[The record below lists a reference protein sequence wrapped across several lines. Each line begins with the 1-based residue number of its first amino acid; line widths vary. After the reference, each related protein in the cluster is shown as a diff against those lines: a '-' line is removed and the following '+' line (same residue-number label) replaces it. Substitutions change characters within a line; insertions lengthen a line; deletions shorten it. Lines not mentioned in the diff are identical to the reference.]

1 MSQVSESE
9 DLRTRSQ
16 KQRDSLHE
24 FPFQEF
30 YQVLTKTTKK
40 NISEFTEEKQV
51 ISKTPEHCVLS
62 NACLSTA

>member
-16 KQRDSLHE
+16 KQRDPLHE

-30 YQVLTKTTKK
+30 YPVLTKTTEK
-40 NISEFTEEKQV
+40 NISEFTEEKQNHLKNTRALR
-51 ISKTPEHCVLS
+51 S
-62 NACLSTA
+62 